1 MSFIPGPR
9 EAPQK
14 PHPPTLDSAMVKAL
28 RSRKRNRERSRPT
41 YETPT
46 PPPNG

>member
-9 EAPQK
+9 EAPPK

-28 RSRKRNRERSRPT
+28 RNRKRNRERTRPT
-41 YETPT
+41 YETPKE
-46 PPPNG
+46 PAK